1 MHVGGETR
9 SPKQRFGIT
18 NLLDFTRQ
26 NGVGQASA
34 FLKAARWEVRP
45 TRTRR
50 AINASK
56 TTYNATSNLRI
67 KLVGLPRNLYANENS
82 TSLPGAAYAGRST

>member
-34 FLKAARWEVRP
+34 LLEGGALGGPSNE
-45 TRTRR
+45 
-50 AINASK
+50 NQ
-56 TTYNATSNLRI
+56 TSNQR
-67 KLVGLPRNLYANENS
+67 
-82 TSLPGAAYAGRST
+82 